1 LLFPNPVHRPPGARH
16 GNFGH
21 TKNIKKQNIMTTN
34 SSWKIDAGHS
44 QVQFK
49 VKHLA
54 ITNVN
59 GIFNTFEGTVE
70 CVEDDFDQARVK
82 ASIVVDSIDTKHPD
96 RDKHLKSLD
105 FFDADKYPFINFNGL
120 LQKDGEDY
128 QLTGDVTIRDVKR
141 PVTLDVE
148 LTGAATGRF
157 GDRRAGFEASG
168 KINRKDFGLT
178 WNILA
183 EGGGLVLGDEIKLN
197 FDIQLVKQ

>member
-1 LLFPNPVHRPPGARH
+1 
-16 GNFGH
+16 
-21 TKNIKKQNIMTTN
+21 MTTN

-59 GIFNTFEGTVE
+59 GVFNTFEGTVE
-70 CVEDDFDQARVK
+70 CVGDDFDQARVK
-82 ASIVVDSIDTKHPD
+82 ASIAVDSIDTKHPD
-96 RDKHLKSLD
+96 RDKHLKSPD
-105 FFDADKYPFINFNGL
+105 FFDVANHPFITFDGV
-120 LQKDGEDY
+120 LQKEGGDY
-128 QLTGDVTIRDVKR
+128 QLTGDLSIKGVQQ

-148 LTGAATGRF
+148 FTGAATGRF
-157 GDRRAGFEASG
+157 GDQRAGFEASG
-168 KINRKDFGLT
+168 KISRKDFGLT

-197 FDIQLVKQ
+197 FDIQLLKQ

>member
-1 LLFPNPVHRPPGARH
+1 
-16 GNFGH
+16 
-21 TKNIKKQNIMTTN
+21 MTTN

-59 GIFNTFEGTVE
+59 GIFNIFEGTVDCPGE
-70 CVEDDFDQARVK
+70 DFDQARVK
-82 ASIVVDSIDTKHPD
+82 ASIAVDSIDTKHPD
-96 RDKHLKSLD
+96 RDKHLKSPD
-105 FFDADKYPFINFNGL
+105 FFDAEKYPFISFDGL

-128 QLTGDVTIRDVKR
+128 QLTGDLTICDVSR

-148 LTGAATGRF
+148 FTGAATGRF
-157 GDRRAGFEASG
+157 GDHRAGFEASG

-183 EGGGLVLGDEIKLN
+183 EGGGLVLGDEVKLN
-197 FDIQLVKQ
+197 FDIQLLKQ